1 MGEVHFKEFV
11 GMLTE
16 EQFTQTVKQYMD
28 TVYRV
33 ALNCLRDP
41 SAAEDVCQEVFL
53 RLYRAGPDF
62 ESAEHARRW
71 LIRVAVNECR
81 RTLASPWRRVEPLEN
96 CETLSAP
103 DDPAGVSAFRTM
115 LSLPR
120 RYRVVLHL
128 YYYEGYSTAEI
139 ADMLSLRPSTVR
151 SRLDRGRE
159 QLKRRLLEA
168 ENG

>member
-1 MGEVHFKEFV
+1 MGEVHFKESV

-16 EQFTQTVKQYMD
+16 DRFTQTVKQHMD

-53 RLYRAGPDF
+53 RLYRFGPEF
-62 ESAEHARRW
+62 ESDEHCRRW
-71 LIRVAVNECR
+71 LTRVAVNECK
-81 RTLASPWRRVEPLEN
+81 RTLASPWRRLEALET
-96 CETLSAP
+96 CETLPA
-103 DDPAGVSAFRTM
+103 DDPAGESAFQVM
-115 LSLPR
+115 MSLPR

-128 YYYEGYSTAEI
+128 YYYEGYKTAEI
-139 ADMLSLRPSTVR
+139 AEMLRLRPSTVR

-159 QLKRRLLEA
+159 MLKQRLMEA
-168 ENG
+168 EHV